1 MNDARTMAEG
11 SQSKVNQPYLFYL
24 GVTAALLIAVCGG
37 AARGSDLAGGF
48 QTPPTDCRPGAW
60 WRFFGDVM
68 TTQGAEEDVR
78 EMAAAGFDQV
88 QMVHLVGKPKGG
100 TGVFLSQ
107 PWWDVMRAGGREAG
121 KQGIHISPS
130 HMTGWSSAGGPWI
143 PAGKSMQKLV
153 WSTMRVEG
161 KGDVTLPH
169 PETVLNYYRDVAVL
183 AYPVSG
189 DVAAS
194 SAEIPN
200 VQLLEGKLQ
209 PKQDLACLV
218 DGKPETVVKFVT
230 SDAFP
235 PTEFLQLEFAYNHPV
250 TLRSLMID
258 PFIEASH
265 ASGELANYGGKDAEI
280 QAETEPGK
288 FVKVATIAADVT
300 VFPATRAQRF
310 RIRMHVPSPFV
321 GRQIREIDLSPETKL
336 VDLAKK
342 AGYFSWVFWKP
353 HPQIDRSSPAIDPAQ
368 VVNLTDK
375 MDAQGKL
382 NWTPPQGAWLVVR
395 FGQTS
400 SNRPTRNAAVPGLES
415 DKLDPDATRL
425 HFDSFTDKIAKA
437 INQES
442 PGNVNEIFM
451 DSWEGGSQNWT
462 AKMPQLFQKYR
473 GYDLMP
479 YLLTLTG
486 RMIGTVDQTERF
498 LWDYR
503 RTLAD
508 ILADNFY
515 SVMREKSNAIGAKL
529 TSQGPGP
536 SPITPI
542 ADFLQCWGRID
553 IPMGEYLS
561 PPQLSA
567 SHNTKE
573 ASSAAHI
580 YGKPVVTA
588 EDFSLFSTRKAPLGD
603 IHGGGQFNSPRE
615 MLQAQYLA
623 FCEGLN
629 RVTLT
634 CFVHQADRTQGTVKD
649 PGWGPVLNA
658 PWFSLAKGYTDYLTR
673 CQYLLRQGLFVAD
686 ICYFYGEGAPNKLH
700 HVYQPDLNEPNSR
713 PRDVIQRFPAG
724 YDYDECNAEAFLTRM
739 SVKDGRLV
747 LPDGPASPDGLRR
760 AGMSYSILVLPDL
773 QFKGLAYPDHQTMTV
788 PVIEKLAEWVKAG
801 LTVVGPK
808 PLRSPSLV
816 EQPQADARVRQ
827 LADELWGDCDG
838 VKVTEHAYGKGRVVW
853 GQSVEQVLH
862 GMKINQDF
870 ASMGEGKEFLYIHR
884 RQEQRDIYFVFNRST
899 NWTTRICSFRVTKA
913 TPEVWDAVPGV
924 CRPAV
929 FRSVAGGT
937 ELAIS
942 LPPYGATFVVF
953 DAFRP
958 AAPQVAAVSC
968 DGKAVSVNGV
978 ESAAMPAA
986 ELRRDA
992 QGRTEFLAW
1001 RKGRFEITDSDGT
1014 TKTMEVRELPLPLEL
1029 AGPWAVSFKPMAPA
1043 DKPFQVTMEKLIP
1056 WQQHTDRKIRYFGGQ
1071 ATYRTTVT
1079 VDAQMVKRPMMLDL
1093 GSTLGDVAEVKVNGK
1108 PAGSVWMAPYRV
1120 DVAGL
1125 IQTGANTVEITV
1137 ANRWINRLI
1146 GELQTAGEP
1155 VPAAMMRNPFKD
1167 KDTPLVEA
1175 GLAGPVVLRAA
1186 EPCAF

>member
-1 MNDARTMAEG
+1 MRKTQHAIHRPLLVGISA
-11 SQSKVNQPYLFYL
+11 VLL
-24 GVTAALLIAVCGG
+24 GYGGG
-37 AARGSDLAGGF
+37 AVQGSDLASGF
-48 QTPPTDCRPGAW
+48 QTPPTDCRPGVW

-68 TTQGAEEDVR
+68 TVQGAEEDVR

-107 PWWDVMRAGGREAG
+107 PWWCVMRAGGREAG

-153 WSTMRVEG
+153 WSTMRMEG

-425 HFDSFTDKIAKA
+425 HFDSYTDKIAKA

-462 AKMPQLFQKYR
+462 AKMPQLFQKNR
-473 GYDLMP
+473 GYDMMP
-479 YLLTLTG
+479 YMLTLTG

-503 RTLAD
+503 RALAD

-515 SVMREKSNAIGAKL
+515 SVMRDKSNAIGAKL

-658 PWFSLAKGYTDYLTR
+658 PWFALAKGYTDYLTR

-686 ICYFYGEGAPNKLH
+686 ICYFYGEGTPNKLH
-700 HVYQPDLNEPNSR
+700 HLYQPDLNEPNNR
-713 PRDVIQRFPAG
+713 PREIIKRFPTG
-724 YDYDECNAEAFLTRM
+724 YDYDECNAEVILTRM
-739 SVKDGRLV
+739 RVKDGRLV
-747 LPDGPASPDGLRR
+747 LPD
-760 AGMSYSILVLPDL
+760 GMSYSILVLPDL
-773 QFKGLAYPDHQTMTV
+773 QFKGLDYPDHQTMTV

-801 LTVVGPK
+801 LTIVGPK

-816 EQPQADARVRQ
+816 GQPQADERVRQ
-827 LADELWGDCDG
+827 LADEVWGHCDG
-838 VKVTEHAYGKGRVVW
+838 KTVTEHACGKGRVVW
-853 GQSVEQVLH
+853 GQPVEQVLR

-870 ASMGEGKEFLYIHR
+870 ASTGEGKEYLYIHR
-884 RQEQRDIYFVFNRST
+884 RQETKDIYFVFNRSEV
-899 NWTTRICSFRVTKA
+899 WATRTCTFRVAHA
-913 TPEVWDAVPGV
+913 TAEVWDATRGTSL
-924 CRPAV
+924 PAAS
-929 FRSVAGGT
+929 RRVAEGT
-937 ELAIS
+937 ELSIS
-942 LPPYGATFVVF
+942 LPPYGATFVIL
-953 DAFRP
+953 DRTGRS
-958 AAPQVAAVSC
+958 APVA
-968 DGKAVSVNGV
+968 
-978 ESAAMPAA
+978 
-986 ELRRDA
+986 
-992 QGRTEFLAW
+992 
-1001 RKGRFEITDSDGT
+1001 
-1014 TKTMEVRELPLPLEL
+1014 EVRYNGKKQEVASLLAPLEIE
-1029 AGPWAVSFKPMAPA
+1029 GPWSVSFKPMAPV
-1043 DKPFQVTMEKLIP
+1043 DKPFELTIEKLVP
-1056 WQQHTDRKIRYFGGQ
+1056 LQQHSDQRVRYFGGQ
-1071 ATYRTTVT
+1071 ATYRASMKVEATQVN
-1079 VDAQMVKRPMMLDL
+1079 RPLALDL
-1093 GSTLGDVAEVKVNGK
+1093 GATLGDVAEVKINGK
-1108 PAGSVWMAPYRV
+1108 LAGSVWMPPYRL
-1120 DVAGL
+1120 DVTGLFHAGENA
-1125 IQTGANTVEITV
+1125 IAITV
-1137 ANRWINRLI
+1137 GNRWINRLL
-1146 GELQTAGEP
+1146 GEVQAQPPLPE
-1155 VPAAMMRNPFKD
+1155 AMMRNPFNDPKNPQAN
-1167 KDTPLVEA
+1167 KETPLVVS
-1175 GLAGPVVLRAA
+1175 GLIGPVRLYIA
-1186 EPCAF
+1186 ERVDK